1 MSVTLTSNEN
11 ENSSRFHPTILLPF
25 HFHFPALS
33 PTLNHENDF
42 KFIATWCS
50 CCCCCCRC
58 SCFSYFCS
66 NCCCLSCCCCSNLFF
81 WFFLYFQSIIRPL
94 WREKKA
100 QSPHTFSSE
109 ERAEIIF
116 DNVVREQSLTAPSNK
131 TDTSK
136 MIKKLYWNF

>member
-1 MSVTLTSNEN
+1 MTSN
-11 ENSSRFHPTILLPF
+11 LLQLDALVAVVVVVVLVLVISVLIVVDFLAVVVRTYFFRYF
-25 HFHFPALS
+25 HFFISSLFQFFF
-33 PTLNHENDF
+33 NH
-42 KFIATWCS
+42 
-50 CCCCCCRC
+50 
-58 SCFSYFCS
+58 
-66 NCCCLSCCCCSNLFF
+66 
-81 WFFLYFQSIIRPL
+81 FQSIIRPL

-136 MIKKLYWNF
+136 KIEESLY